1 MIKKILK
8 TILPLII
15 LLPLHAGSADWQVV
29 GQMPVPVRGGQAI
42 VHDSLIYIIGGHCDS
57 LMECCN
63 IIQEYNPK
71 QNTWKILEDTLC
83 FRRYGL
89 AADNYLDKAIIYGG
103 GQRNNI
109 NPASIHGIEM
119 WDFISPP
126 YTYNYN
132 INFDR
137 LFSTANVYEDNLYIF
152 GGYSCAMGDTLPLS
166 YIVEYHIPT
175 CTVTYEN
182 TGLYG
187 DYSPYQQMSALIG
200 ENIYVFGGAHYGVSM
215 DVHRFNVND
224 HSWQEQPTSMLKERA
239 AGEAIPI
246 SNSAIII
253 IGGYDESDQTLSST
267 EIYNINGQSSFGAE
281 LNHPRYELMAALYD
295 SSIYVF
301 GGQNETN
308 YSIFAVEKLNI
319 SDLVGVRQIPYP
331 EQPSRFELGDNYPNP
346 FNPSTVITFKVNL
359 SSRVKTEIFSCTGE
373 HIKTLINQPLAA
385 GEYKITWDS
394 RDKRNIPVA
403 SGLYFY
409 KLTAEFSSET
419 KRMLLIR

>member
-15 LLPLHAGSADWQVV
+15 ILPLHAGSADWQVV
-29 GQMPVPVRGGQAI
+29 SQMPVPVQGGQAI
-42 VHDSLIYIIGGHCDS
+42 VNDSLIYIIGGYCDS

-89 AADNYLDKAIIYGG
+89 AADNYSDKAIIYGG

-119 WDFISPP
+119 WDFISAP
-126 YTYNYN
+126 YNYN
-132 INFDR
+132 YNYNFNR
-137 LFSTANVYEDNLYIF
+137 TFSTANVYQDNLYIF
-152 GGYSCAMGDTLPLS
+152 GGYLSYFQGDTLSLP
-166 YIVEYHIPT
+166 YIVEYNIPT
-175 CTVTYEN
+175 STVTYEKE
-182 TGLYG
+182 LYN
-187 DYSPYQQMSALIG
+187 YNLPYQQMSALIG
-200 ENIYVFGGAHYGVSM
+200 ENIYVFGGAYYGVSNE
-215 DVHRFNVND
+215 VHKFNVND
-224 HSWQEQPTSMLKERA
+224 HSWQEQPTSMQKERA

-253 IGGYDESDQTLSST
+253 IGGYDESDQALSST

-281 LNHPRYELMAALYD
+281 LNYPRYELMAALYD

-331 EQPSRFELGDNYPNP
+331 EHPSRFELGDNYPNP

-359 SSRVKTEIFSCTGE
+359 SSRVKIEIFSCTGE
-373 HIKTLINQPLAA
+373 YIKTLINQPLAA